1 MASYEKTIQVEQQ
14 QQHASPVR
22 TGRGRKRYSS
32 PSPTKGGGGLTKSIR
47 LTGNLVLIVSNYR
60 FNRDTNGK
68 APFVPCTTLDC
79 DVGIKYSS
87 TSFVADPATDERI
100 LKNDAYIFDGYG
112 LLINVGTFLALLKDR
127 KFTDF
132 CTSVYEK
139 SNSVIAE
146 IQQERQSSSSVQTPR
161 DFPSD
166 PEEEEVVEEEF
177 PQRLHH
183 AASASN
189 KVSTRGSSPK
199 KGYYT
204 GPGRKASVKP
214 KTTSI
219 DEEGQEQSDNDASA
233 GSDRRR
239 VRSFFAS

>member
-1 MASYEKTIQVEQQ
+1 M
-14 QQHASPVR
+14 
-22 TGRGRKRYSS
+22 
-32 PSPTKGGGGLTKSIR
+32 
-47 LTGNLVLIVSNYR
+47 
-60 FNRDTNGK
+60 
-68 APFVPCTTLDC
+68 
-79 DVGIKYSS
+79 GIKYSS

-214 KTTSI
+214 KTSSI

>member
-32 PSPTKGGGGLTKSIR
+32 PSPTKGGGLTKSIR

-166 PEEEEVVEEEF
+166 PEEEEEVVEEEF

-219 DEEGQEQSDNDASA
+219 EEEGQEQSDNDASA